1 MEHRYAAV
9 GSGIADMAIPM
20 GGGTERVVSMMDF
33 DSTGMVTCL
42 MTKPLA
48 NGPCSV
54 RDSRSA
60 RSITMD
66 EWTEISGK

>member
-1 MEHRYAAV
+1 MEHRYTATEP
-9 GSGIADMAIPM
+9 SIAGTAIAM
-20 GGGTERVVSMMDF
+20 HATERVVSIMDF
-33 DSTGMVTCL
+33 DSTGMITHLV
-42 MTKPLA
+42 TKPLA
-48 NGPCSV
+48 DGPGSI